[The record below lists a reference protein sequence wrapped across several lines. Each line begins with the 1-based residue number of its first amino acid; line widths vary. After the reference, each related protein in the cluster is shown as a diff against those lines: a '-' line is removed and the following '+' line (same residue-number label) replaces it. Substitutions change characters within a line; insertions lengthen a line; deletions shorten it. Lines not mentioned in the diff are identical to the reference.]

1 MARQSTHLDT
11 KLIRVGLRLI
21 AQEGTKSLTVRRIC
35 QAAKANLGMFS
46 YFFKDKETYL
56 KQVFAALREEFFA
69 FLDMAAV
76 QHQNAHEQLVYFQ
89 HKAVAFA
96 YEHTNL
102 MRALLFD
109 FTMDE
114 TLHES
119 YMGKG
124 IIVPLDLPFEL
135 IDRAQK
141 QGYLTQKWTT
151 VEIAEHLFF
160 GGIMPVLFS
169 RCIGLMSRSPA
180 ASHGLDYYINNM
192 TYLIGEVENK
202 Q

>member
-35 QAAKANLGMFS
+35 QVAKANLGMFS

-56 KQVFAALREEFFA
+56 KQVFTALREEFFA
-69 FLDMAAV
+69 FLNMAAV
-76 QHQNAHEQLVYFQ
+76 QHQNAREQLIYFQ

-135 IDRAQK
+135 IKQAQE
-141 QGYLTQKWTT
+141 QGYLTQKRTT

-169 RCIGLMSRSPA
+169 RCISVMSRNPVMP
-180 ASHGLDYYINNM
+180 HELDYYINNM
-192 TYLIGEVENK
+192 TYLIDEVENK